1 MKPMQSF
8 PTNTRQPCARLWDD
22 DQRPPPVP
30 KSLRSRKKKLET
42 DLQIQLSK
50 LEDLRV
56 QAAKERMPKS

>member
-8 PTNTRQPCARLWDD
+8 PTNTRQPCAGCGMTT
-22 DQRPPPVP
+22 
-30 KSLRSRKKKLET
+30 KAAASAETCAAKKLET

-56 QAAKERMPKS
+56 QA